1 MLKNKGKYCM
11 KNFNNNYDK
20 SISINTTTQI
30 WEIND
35 DLNYKEKLLSIDE
48 DKKTSILKLDKNSKL
63 STKPSFKTVEI
74 FVLEGTYSNEFGD
87 FEKGTYLNLPEEN
100 QEKVN
105 CKDSCKIFRKE
116 NYRAHYEKIIIDTKT
131 QEWLQGQGNLQVM
144 PLVESTALVLWPKD
158 EVFIP
163 HRHMGGEE
171 IYVLSGTFMD
181 EHGEFEKDTWVR
193 NHHLSVHHPFVK
205 EETVIFV
212 KTGHI

>member
-1 MLKNKGKYCM
+1 M
-11 KNFNNNYDK
+11 KNLNNNYDK

-35 DLNYKEKLLSIDE
+35 ILNYKEKILSVDE
-48 DKKTSILKLDKNSKL
+48 EKKTSILELNKNSRLTLEPLVK
-63 STKPSFKTVEI
+63 SVEI

-100 QEKVN
+100 QEKVF
-105 CKDSCKIFRKE
+105 CKNSCKIFRKE
-116 NYRAHYEKIIIDTKT
+116 NYRAHYEKIIIDTTK

-158 EVFIP
+158 EVFIE
-163 HRHMGGEE
+163 HKHWGGEE
-171 IYVLSGTFMD
+171 IYVLTGIFID

-193 NHHLSVHHPFVK
+193 NHHLSTHLPFVK